1 MTTSANAPAN
11 NIAFIFAYP
20 FLLNPF
26 PPQPFEKGFFGQA
39 LCVLGRMFGETLEDL
54 TLALDIL
61 TPFLGMVL
69 GEPSEFMQEQRLPFG
84 IALGWLRSSPTS
96 GRGFCRSGQSALA
109 RSTSLIAVPVD
120 SCGHQRRLC

>member
-1 MTTSANAPAN
+1 LSSMVQFPL
-11 NIAFIFAYP
+11 F
-20 FLLNPF
+20 NPF

-84 IALGWLRSSPTS
+84 IAIG
-96 GRGFCRSGQSALA
+96 LA
-109 RSTSLIAVPVD
+109 EVFADQRPWAFAEAANQRLPDVP
-120 SCGHQRRLC
+120 HH